1 MYKSGKNISFDDK
14 LIKKSEFYKNKKVTR
29 IDDININKILVSKKE
44 PYGTKNWFKY
54 FIGYNHNDVIR
65 SLCVRLPQMTAY
77 VRKFDENAT
86 LSFMANDKQILK
98 NYNKI
103 WEKFEKLLKVEFESK
118 PVYGDNGKYLKTKI
132 KIYAVKI
139 ITNFHN
145 KKMPE
150 EKIPCKCLSIIMLE
164 SVIKA
169 RNIRKDYTRKD
180 KNGEPY

>member
-1 MYKSGKNISFDDK
+1 
-14 LIKKSEFYKNKKVTR
+14 
-29 IDDININKILVSKKE
+29 
-44 PYGTKNWFKY
+44 
-54 FIGYNHNDVIR
+54 
-65 SLCVRLPQMTAY
+65 MTAY
-77 VRKFDENAT
+77 VRKFDKNAT

-103 WEKFEKLLKVEFESK
+103 WEKFEKLLKIEFESK
-118 PVYGDNGKYLKTKI
+118 PASGDNGKYLKTKI
-132 KIYAVKI
+132 KIYAGKM

-145 KKMPE
+145 KKMPK
-150 EKIPCKCLSIIMLE
+150 EKIPCKCLSIVMLE